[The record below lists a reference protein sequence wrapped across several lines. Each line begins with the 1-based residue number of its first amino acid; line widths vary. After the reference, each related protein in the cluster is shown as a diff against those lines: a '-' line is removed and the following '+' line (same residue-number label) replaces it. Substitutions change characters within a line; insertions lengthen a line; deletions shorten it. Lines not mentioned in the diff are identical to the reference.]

1 MAEPD
6 DKAFLKK
13 YGGYQPETRSVP
25 VSTIRPIIGGES
37 PEAAAAR
44 RAEEARRV
52 AGETREE
59 EAARLA
65 QEAADRAARGEK
77 REVAAKEFSQIGS
90 LRTEFLGIPEV
101 KEFRQVQNATRQI
114 IDLTSKGTP
123 IGNIGSVFSL
133 MKILDPGSTVR
144 EGEAASVQNAAGV
157 PDRFRNAYNQLI
169 SGEGLSEAQRKDMAD
184 VARSIYNQRLQG
196 YNSLAETYRGL
207 MADQGADPEK
217 QGITLAEP
225 YKMEPTASK
234 ETQLQEAF
242 NKGATLEELNKLAGT
257 LGITP
262 NQEDLQKAI
271 EFRNQGGVGAR
282 VLPPEGAAAP
292 EETGFFEGIVE
303 TVTGSERSTPEI
315 EAVPDWTTM
324 PELNELSVAGAKTG
338 IGTMFTGPEES
349 VQIIKSNYPGV
360 QVRQDAKGNYI
371 LRSQDGQEYGIK
383 PGFRWSDVPRAIGG
397 ILAFTPAGRAATVTG
412 AAGRSA
418 LTQTGIEATQAGT
431 GGQLDT
437 TEIAIAGGAGGAGK
451 LLEQAI
457 PAIVSSVRGVRGGP
471 EVPLT
476 TPIAPAA
483 TPAAPVSRV
492 TEELITPA
500 APREIIE
507 AGERAGIPVMTS
519 DIRPPQ
525 TFMGKAAQTVGERI
539 PIVGTGGARA
549 TQQEAREV
557 AVKDFII
564 ENAGAIPADVEDR
577 IVSDVLRKRG
587 DVVEKYTTLKRD
599 VFSGLVGAGE
609 VAVDKTVKAIDD
621 QIADLSKARTPAADE
636 AIAKLQEIR
645 GQAAGRDIEA
655 MDAFRRDVLGKAWQD
670 EALSVGAS
678 DRVKAAVKNL
688 YGPFKDDMGSFI
700 LDRGGRTNYNK
711 WRISD
716 ARLSDSIQE
725 ANRNA
730 LKSIIRN
737 GEATPEVINNMLFS
751 GKKSDVSALY
761 KSLTPEGQ
769 SLARMAIVNR
779 IAKDMGVEGGA
790 VSAEKFITQINKRAD
805 QLGVFFGKPQ
815 QEEIK
820 GLVRVLNA
828 TRRASGAGVKTQT
841 GQENF
846 PLLLGALGLGDIVQT
861 GGVGTALAAAF
872 TGAVRAYESK
882 PVRNL
887 MAMLAKT
894 KSGSKEEA
902 NILTKLSDRLEGSK
916 PALMQAA
923 GTQAAVTQG
932 QQDSM
937 AGTSGAP
944 VVRIQ

>member
-13 YGGYQPETRSVP
+13 YGGYQPEQRSVP

-44 RAEEARRV
+44 RATEQRAA
-52 AGETREE
+52 AGETREQE
-59 EAARLA
+59 SARLA

-77 REVAAKEFSQIGS
+77 RDIEEKGFSRIGS

-217 QGITLAEP
+217 QGITLATP
-225 YKMEPTASK
+225 YEMATSPDKA
-234 ETQLQEAF
+234 TQLQEAF
-242 NKGATLEELNKLAGT
+242 NRGATIEELNALAGT

-271 EFRNQGGVGAR
+271 EFRNAGNFGAR
-282 VLPPEGAAAP
+282 ILPPAEGAAP

-303 TVTGSERSTPEI
+303 TVTGADRSTPEI
-315 EAVPDWTTM
+315 EAVADWTTM
-324 PELNELSVAGAKTG
+324 PELNELSIAGARTG
-338 IGTMFTGPEES
+338 IGTMFTSPEES
-349 VQIIKSNYPGV
+349 VQIIQSNYPGV

-397 ILAFTPAGRAATVTG
+397 ILAFTPAGRAATVTS

-418 LTQTGIEATQAGT
+418 LTQTGIEATQAGA

-471 EVPLT
+471 EVPI
-476 TPIAPAA
+476 TPPTAPAA
-483 TPAAPVSRV
+483 PAAPVSRV
-492 TEELITPA
+492 TEELIAPA

-507 AGERAGIPVMTS
+507 AGERTGIPVMTS

-557 AVKDFII
+557 AVKDFIV

-678 DRVKAAVKNL
+678 DRVKSAVKNL

-805 QLGVFFGKPQ
+805 QLGVFFGKSQ

-846 PLLLGALGLGDIVQT
+846 PLLLGALGLGDFLQT

-902 NILTKLSDRLEGSK
+902 NILTKLSDRLDTSK
-916 PALMQAA
+916 AALMQGA

-937 AGTSGAP
+937 PGTSGAP